1 MFYTGINAM
10 LDIWPCILSLS
21 HRRNPFCVRKT
32 TEKIETRI
40 NRSEIHT
47 KKRIKSQTQKI
58 SHMLERAR
66 KSYNW
71 LDKVAPST
79 P

>member
-1 MFYTGINAM
+1 M
-10 LDIWPCILSLS
+10 WPCILSLS
-21 HRRNPFCVRKT
+21 HRINPFCVTKT
-32 TEKIETRI
+32 TETIETRI

-47 KKRIKSQTQKI
+47 NKQIKNQTQKI
-58 SHMLERAR
+58 SHILERAR

-71 LDKVAPST
+71 LDKIAPST